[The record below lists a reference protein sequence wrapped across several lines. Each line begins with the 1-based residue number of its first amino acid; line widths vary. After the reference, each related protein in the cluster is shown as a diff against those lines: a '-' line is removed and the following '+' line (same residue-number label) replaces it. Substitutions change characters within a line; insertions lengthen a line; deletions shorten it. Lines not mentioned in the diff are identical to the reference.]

1 MGKNKIKTWKQEQ
14 IMCSNSD
21 KIIIDMKSDQNN
33 KLVSRC
39 IVTKEELN
47 FQVKS
52 VIGSSLK

>member
-1 MGKNKIKTWKQEQ
+1 VGKNKIKTWKQEQ

-21 KIIIDMKSDQNN
+21 KIIIDMKSDWNN
-33 KLVSRC
+33 KLVSRY
-39 IVTKEELN
+39 IVTKEELH

>member
-1 MGKNKIKTWKQEQ
+1 VGKDKVKTRKQEQ

-21 KIIIDMKSDQNN
+21 KIIIDMSSDQKN

-39 IVTKEELN
+39 IVTKEELH

-52 VIGSSLK
+52 VSGSSLK

>member
-1 MGKNKIKTWKQEQ
+1 MGKDKIKTWKQEQ

-21 KIIIDMKSDQNN
+21 KNIIDMKSDRNN
-33 KLVSRC
+33 NLVSRC
-39 IVTKEELN
+39 IVAKEELH

>member
-1 MGKNKIKTWKQEQ
+1 VGKDKIKTWKQEQ
-14 IMCSNSD
+14 IMCSNID
-21 KIIIDMKSDQNN
+21 KIIIDMKSDRNN

-39 IVTKEELN
+39 IVTKEELH

>member
-1 MGKNKIKTWKQEQ
+1 MGKDKIKTWKQEQ

-21 KIIIDMKSDQNN
+21 KIIIDMKSDWNN
-33 KLVSRC
+33 KLVSRY
-39 IVTKEELN
+39 IVTKEELH